1 MKTVAVQE
9 FAGEPG
15 VRVEGRVLK
24 NALLLGTKSQNRNR
38 LYRELVRK
46 EAVAKFKGKSVFID
60 HTIEEDGKK
69 YYRRPYTELLGTVKE
84 AWNDE
89 DGIRGD
95 IFLAHHPVCESVIKN
110 INDKLPIG
118 GFSPELDVQFGDP
131 EDGAEIVSNILRV
144 KCIALTSCPATA
156 SLVESIVDETTTALD
171 LDEDG
176 AYHKRRALMA
186 SIESILMEIKDEEE
200 SSDKK
205 KFLRI
210 HQILGE
216 HLGIFQEDCPVA
228 ETIQETVDERV
239 GRLEKK
245 IVELE
250 AMIPVKV
257 QETTVQE
264 TEGPEIK
271 TALPPD
277 FIVPD
282 GKRLTDKELFA
293 QIWL

>member
-1 MKTVAVQE
+1 MLATAVQE

-15 VRVEGRVLK
+15 VKVEGRILK
-24 NALLLGTKSQNRNR
+24 NALLLGTKSLNRNR
-38 LYRELVRK
+38 LYRDDVRK
-46 EAVAKFKGKSVFID
+46 QAAPHFVGKSVFVD

-95 IFLAHHPVCESVIKN
+95 VYLAHHPVCESVIKN

-118 GFSPELDVQFGDP
+118 GFSPEMDVMFGEP

-156 SLVESIVDETTTALD
+156 SLVETIIDESTQKEE

-176 AYHKRRALMA
+176 KYHKRRALM
-186 SIESILMEIKDEEE
+186 SEIESILMEIEDEEE
-200 SSDKK
+200 SSDQK

-216 HLGIFQEDCPVA
+216 HLGVFKEEEGEDC
-228 ETIQETVDERV
+228 EETVKE
-239 GRLEKK
+239 ESKESTP
-245 IVELE
+245 VEE
-250 AMIPVKV
+250 TKVEEV
-257 QETTVQE
+257 QEG
-264 TEGPEIK
+264 EGPEIK
-271 TALPPD
+271 VALPPD
-277 FIVPD
+277 FITPT
-282 GKRLTDKELFA
+282 GQRLSSKELFQ
-293 QIWL
+293 QIWM